1 MTQDHTHPPIDALLP
16 ERGAWDA
23 PLVATPALDVPE
35 PMSVVWQGVEY
46 TVARW
51 DVSGFTLQAPIP
63 RVVAPGVGRVF
74 DATLLI
80 GQGGT
85 RIEMRVQAR
94 AQSNDPEHATRYVFV
109 DLERAQAEVL
119 HRIVD
124 HVVADQAM
132 SLTRLL
138 NETQETRSARAETG
152 ERMRLFRTGFQVTL
166 AVAVLAVAGLMT
178 LSSMTSVRARY
189 AAVTVGATSL
199 SVPLPGRV
207 SALTVRP
214 GESVAEGDVLGYV
227 RPSDHEERLQRLI
240 DRRRALQAEQAELMD
255 RSMALTELEGLQSLG
270 TERSRLEDALRLAER
285 RLSVE
290 RAALAAMQGNG
301 LPTAARLRER
311 ARQEAAV
318 LQAETDVLD
327 ARSRLDRLARD
338 EVTAPLAAGGG
349 DLRGGARTREALN
362 ERLAVLAEDIANL
375 AEREAHGAYGDP
387 IVSPCDC
394 VVQSLERRVGE
405 WSDPE
410 DQLAVL
416 VGNEHATVHALIL
429 SENARSI
436 ELGDRARIELAD
448 GTDLAGTVARMNYQ
462 ARWLGY
468 TGLQDNVFAADRYAR
483 VEIAPERPLN
493 APVGMVA
500 QVTVDTNALLATLRS
515 FVGL

>member
-1 MTQDHTHPPIDALLP
+1 
-16 ERGAWDA
+16 
-23 PLVATPALDVPE
+23 
-35 PMSVVWQGVEY
+35 
-46 TVARW
+46 
-51 DVSGFTLQAPIP
+51 
-63 RVVAPGVGRVF
+63 VF
-74 DATLLI
+74 DVTLLI

-94 AQSNDPEHATRYVFV
+94 AASNDPEHATRFVFV
-109 DLERAQAEVL
+109 DLDRAQAEVL
-119 HRIVD
+119 HRIID

-138 NETQETRSARAETG
+138 NETEDTRTARVETG
-152 ERMRLFRTGFQVTL
+152 EKMRLFRTSFQVLL
-166 AVAVLAVAGLMT
+166 AAAVLAVAGLMT
-178 LSSMTSVRARY
+178 WSSMTSVRARY

-199 SVPLPGRV
+199 SVPLPGRL

-214 GESVAEGDVLGYV
+214 GEPVSEGDVLGYV
-227 RPSDHEERLQRLI
+227 RASDHEDRLQRLV
-240 DRRRALQAEQAELMD
+240 DRRRTLQAEQAELMD
-255 RSMALTELEGLQSLG
+255 RSMALQELEGLQSLG

-285 RLSVE
+285 RLAVE
-290 RAALAAMQGNG
+290 QAALAALRGNG

-318 LQAETDVLD
+318 LEAETDVLE
-327 ARSRLDRLARD
+327 ARSRLDRLARE
-338 EVTAPLAAGGG
+338 EVTAPLNAGGS
-349 DLRGGARTREALN
+349 DLRGGARTRDALSQ
-362 ERLAVLAEDIANL
+362 RLAVLAEEIADL
-375 AEREAHGAYGDP
+375 AERESHGAYGEP

-394 VVQSLERRVGE
+394 VVQSIERRVGE

-416 VGNEHATVHALIL
+416 VGNERATVHALIL

-448 GTDLAGTVARMNYQ
+448 GTDLSGVVSRMNYQ

-468 TGLQDNVFAADRYAR
+468 AGLQDNVFAADRYAR
-483 VEIAPERPLN
+483 VEIVPERLLE

-500 QVTVDTNALLATLRS
+500 QVTVHTDTMLATLRS